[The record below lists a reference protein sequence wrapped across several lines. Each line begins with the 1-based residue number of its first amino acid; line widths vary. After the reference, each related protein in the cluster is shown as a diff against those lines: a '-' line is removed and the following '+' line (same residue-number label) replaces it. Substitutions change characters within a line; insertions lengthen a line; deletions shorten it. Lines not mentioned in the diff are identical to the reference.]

1 MIVLYFFEI
10 PRIAQSSASAL
21 SRPGFTLL
29 PVSDG
34 AHVEAVLDSWRVDAV
49 MVPARSVDFWFA
61 VEDRIAPRITMPRI
75 LVVVSPE
82 RATLWTPH
90 IAEESGFD
98 GLVIHDR
105 SSPPSEF
112 AEHFARIVSSCTTA
126 GARQPA
132 KLSDLTRCPSIDEIT
147 LGDRLNAQILH
158 LMSLGR
164 THEEIARGIGRAPQT
179 VRNRAS
185 RMIQTAGVRNH
196 TELSITY
203 EQALIRQKPLMGV
216 MGLEAGVRIATT
228 S

>member
-49 MVPARSVDFWFA
+49 MIPARSADCWLA
-61 VEDRIAPRITMPRI
+61 LEDRIGARITMPRI

-82 RATLWTPH
+82 RATLWTTH

-105 SSPPSEF
+105 SSPPSELVD
-112 AEHFARIVSSCTTA
+112 HFARIVNSCTTS
-126 GARQPA
+126 GARRPERI
-132 KLSDLTRCPSIDEIT
+132 SDLTRCPSLDEIT

-158 LMSLGR
+158 LMSVGR
-164 THEEIARGIGRAPQT
+164 THEEIAGGIGRAPQT

-185 RMIQTAGVRNH
+185 RMIQAAGVRNH
-196 TELSITY
+196 TELAITY
-203 EQALIRQKPLMGV
+203 EQALIRQKSLTEI
-216 MGLEAGVRIATT
+216 EARL
-228 S
+228 